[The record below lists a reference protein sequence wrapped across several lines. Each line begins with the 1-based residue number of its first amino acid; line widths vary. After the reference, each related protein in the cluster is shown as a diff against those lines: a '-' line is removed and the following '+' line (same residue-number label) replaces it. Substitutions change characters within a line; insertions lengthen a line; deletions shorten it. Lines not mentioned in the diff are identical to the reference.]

1 MRIVSFRAM
10 GVALAC
16 IAMPGCGGNAS
27 PELSGNVTYNGAPV
41 ESGTVAF
48 TPAGGAGVPFGAK
61 ISAGKYTAE
70 KATAGSFVA
79 VVSAD
84 SANAG
89 PLTREQAAQQ
99 KSATS
104 PNYIPENATGNSQ
117 TVEVVIGQPLDFAI
131 TGPPRK

>member
-1 MRIVSFRAM
+1 MRTTSVRAI
-10 GVALAC
+10 GVALAL
-16 IAMPGCGGNAS
+16 IATAGCGGSAS
-27 PELSGNVTYNGAPV
+27 SELSGNVTYNGAPV
-41 ESGTVAF
+41 ESGTIAF
-48 TPAGGAGVPFGAK
+48 TPAGGTGVPFGAK

-84 SANAG
+84 NANAG

-99 KSATS
+99 QSA

-117 TVEVVIGQPLDFAI
+117 TVEVATGQPLDFTI